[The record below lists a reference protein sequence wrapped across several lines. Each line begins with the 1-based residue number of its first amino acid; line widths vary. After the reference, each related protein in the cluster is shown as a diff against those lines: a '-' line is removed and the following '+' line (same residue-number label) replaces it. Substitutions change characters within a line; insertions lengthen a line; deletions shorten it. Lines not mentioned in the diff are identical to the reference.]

1 MNFAGGVL
9 EVALKSDM
17 WIPSP
22 IRLSYNQDASGEDA
36 EESPRLEKIPPAVV
50 RRLALYSRV
59 LSDLQMDN
67 VEKISSSDLADLLG
81 INSAQVR
88 KDLAYFG
95 QFGVPGFGYY
105 VSDLWNNLKRILRT
119 DREVRVVLVG
129 VGNLGSAL
137 VSYGGFQRQGFKIV
151 MAFDADRRKVGSSRG
166 ELAVYHM
173 DELEA
178 RLEGCRI
185 DIAVLAVPA
194 EVCQSVADRLIK
206 TGIRGILNFVPR
218 RLTVPA
224 EVKVHYVDLSIEME
238 TLSYYLNSQD
248 T

>member
-1 MNFAGGVL
+1 MRISSKILFSHRPEGG
-9 EVALKSDM
+9 
-17 WIPSP
+17 
-22 IRLSYNQDASGEDA
+22 DA
-36 EESPRLEKIPPAVV
+36 EDFARIDRIPAAVV

-59 LSDLQMDN
+59 LSDLQLDN
-67 VEKISSSDLADLLG
+67 VEKISSSDLAELLG

-105 VSDLWNNLKRILRT
+105 VADLRNNLKRILRT

-166 ELAVYHM
+166 DLAVHHM
-173 DELEA
+173 DDLEVQIKESGA
-178 RLEGCRI
+178 E
-185 DIAVLAVPA
+185 IAILAVPA
-194 EVCQSVADRLIK
+194 DACQPVTDRLVKAGIK
-206 TGIRGILNFVPR
+206 GVLNFVPR
-218 RLTVPA
+218 RLNVPPH
-224 EVKVHYVDLSIEME
+224 VKVHYVDLSIEME
-238 TLSYYLNSQD
+238 TLSYYLRTQD